1 MTNQIKSIRQ
11 GTKLAT
17 VVSMLKSESGATLDQ
32 ITEQTGWQKHT
43 ARGTF
48 SNLKKR
54 YSLTV
59 ISEKPDD
66 KDRVYRIVQEAPE
79 KPQELVQERS

>member
-1 MTNQIKSIRQ
+1 MTNQTKSIRQ

-17 VVSMLKSESGATLDQ
+17 VVSMLKAENGATLNQ
-32 ITEQTGWQKHT
+32 IIEQTGWQKHT

-48 SNLKKR
+48 SNLKKS
-54 YSLTV
+54 YGLTV
-59 ISEKPDD
+59 TSEKPDD
-66 KDRVYRIVQEAPE
+66 KDRVYRIVQEATE

>member
-11 GTKLAT
+11 GTKIAT
-17 VVSMLKSESGATLDQ
+17 VVSMLQSENGATLEE
-32 ITEQTGWQKHT
+32 ITKQTGWQKHT

-54 YSLTV
+54 YGLAI